1 MSDELRI
8 TRQYADALTFD
19 PGYALITRQYVEVL
33 QSSSIFPE
41 TVTDTLSLVQTE
53 VDKAP
58 RYATVNDI
66 ISFTDAELDQ
76 GPRPAFAQHN
86 LNIFDS
92 HTVHQSTIHVSV
104 TDTLPFA
111 HKGGRVYNVSV
122 NHTLVFIPMGARIM
136 TANNILTFIE
146 TISGGQG
153 KDIED
158 TLVLVQSIITQST
171 LNKLIIDTLLLT
183 HSGTYQLEGP
193 SCIQHNYTPF
203 VGFSTDTET
212 TPPDIVVPTLGTAT
226 MTLTYPYVSPTT
238 TLVLRNPQFSNK
250 DTLNFN
256 RINRQTR
263 GGALIVYAN
272 SIWPK
277 IQILQVEVRW
287 LKPAQLASYLTFL
300 GLSLGQEIGLLDHEN
315 RQWRGIITK
324 PDTPV
329 SNPENKDLTIS
340 FEFEG
345 ELV

>member
-1 MSDELRI
+1 MADLRI
-8 TRQYADALTFD
+8 TRQYTDALTFD
-19 PGYALITRQYVEVL
+19 AGYAFVTRQYVEIL
-33 QSSSIFPE
+33 QNESIFPE

-53 VDKAP
+53 VGKAP
-58 RYATVNDI
+58 RYATVNDT

-76 GPRPAFAQHN
+76 GPRPVFAHHN
-86 LNIFDS
+86 LSIFDS

-111 HKGGRVYNVSV
+111 HKGGRVYNVSA
-122 NHTLVFIPMGARIM
+122 NNILVFIPMGARIM
-136 TANNILTFIE
+136 AGNNILAFVE

-158 TLVLVQSIITQST
+158 TLILVQTIHVQSN
-171 LNKLIIDTLLLT
+171 LNKWVIDTLSIT
-183 HSGTYQLEGP
+183 HSGTYQHEGP

-203 VGFSTDTET
+203 VGFSTDIET
-212 TPPDIVVPTLGTAT
+212 TPPDITVPTLGTAT

-238 TLVLRNPQFSNK
+238 ILVLRNPQFSNK

-263 GGALIVYAN
+263 GGTLIVYAN

-277 IQILQVEVRW
+277 IQTLQVEVQW
-287 LKPAQLASYLTFL
+287 LKPPQLANYLTFL